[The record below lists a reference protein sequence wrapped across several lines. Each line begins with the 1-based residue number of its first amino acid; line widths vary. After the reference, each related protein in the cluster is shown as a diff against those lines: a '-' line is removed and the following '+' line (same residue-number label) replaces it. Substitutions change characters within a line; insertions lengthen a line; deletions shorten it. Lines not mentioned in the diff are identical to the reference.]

1 MNWRDVRP
9 REGFDYRI
17 GVISQGVDN
26 SLIMAVYATALRGL
40 GLRADLVELD
50 LDANDFDEAVQAIKD
65 AGFRA
70 AAVGNPHKVR
80 AARIGEK
87 FFMARESVGV
97 ANALLFEKEIYARN
111 TEVTAFVNSI
121 ANIEPGKALV
131 MGTGQVARSVC
142 MGLFHAGWKV
152 RSWNRNINKTR
163 VLQTMFKRYGDIEP
177 ATMADPSGCRLV
189 VNATP
194 VGVKPG
200 EQPPLQ
206 WNHVQ
211 PRTVVC
217 DLVIRRVPT
226 ELLRA
231 ASLRGLKTIG
241 GKQLMVEQAALAVE
255 WWTGKE
261 PPRDAMMESLQ
272 GR

>member
-1 MNWRDVRP
+1 M
-9 REGFDYRI
+9 EGFR
-17 GVISQGVDN
+17 
-26 SLIMAVYATALRGL
+26 AL
-40 GLRADLVELD
+40 GLRVELVEVEP
-50 LDANDFDEAVQAIKD
+50 DATDFDEAVQSLRD
-65 AGFRA
+65 AGLRA
-70 AAVGNPHKVR
+70 AAVGNPHKVL

-97 ANALLFEKEIYARN
+97 ANAILFENEIYARN

-121 ANIEPGKALV
+121 SGFEPGKALV

-142 MGLFHAGWKV
+142 MGLFHTGWKV

-163 VLQTMFKRYGDIEP
+163 VLQTMFKRYGDIEA

-194 VGVKPG
+194 VGAKAG

-231 ASLRGLKTIG
+231 ASLRGLNTIG

-255 WWTGKE
+255 WWTGSE
-261 PPRDAMMESLQ
+261 PPREAMLASLQ
-272 GR
+272 TQ